1 MDIPSRKSREPEQKI
16 GEEEKIRE
24 IKEMQRQ
31 IERRTETER
40 EAERLICQGKVKEA
54 AELLDQMQ

>member
-1 MDIPSRKSREPEQKI
+1 MDIPSRKSREPEKKI

-54 AELLDQMQ
+54 VELLDQMQ